1 MKKAFIYLALIS
13 AATVTF
19 FGCNKERSES
29 QKPEYIT
36 VSTNIG
42 GMTRVTTNGEGEQV
56 FEVGDEIS
64 VYAWTGDKNVAPVAP
79 AAADRVVDNSINKLG
94 TGAKWVATPQM
105 LWKNMIDEH
114 FFIGVYPKDASS
126 VADLT
131 AADYTLNVADQEAS
145 DLLIAKE
152 FSGLVASNNPV
163 NLTFDHVMAK
173 VVVNLD
179 FRNQWDDTGKD
190 VEKVEFKNVATTAKV
205 NYLTLAVTPGT
216 DRASELAI
224 PEVTDDKK
232 FESIFIP
239 QDGVNTVV
247 ITVKSNG
254 NSKGYTY
261 THTSDFKFEAGKV
274 TTINLIVGRNSIELG
289 TVKINNWVDGETI
302 DKGEALD

>member
-1 MKKAFIYLALIS
+1 MKKTILYLALMGAVAMTLS
-13 AATVTF
+13 S
-19 FGCNKERSES
+19 CNKERGES

-42 GMTRVTTNGEGEQV
+42 GMTRVTTNGDGEQV

-79 AAADRVVDNSINKLG
+79 AVADRVVDNSINKLG

-105 LWKNMIDEH
+105 LWKNMTDEH

-145 DLLIAKE
+145 DLLIATE
-152 FSGLVASNNPV
+152 FTGLVASNNPV

-190 VEKVEFKNVATTAKV
+190 VEKVEFKNVATSAKV
-205 NYLTLAVTPGT
+205 NYLNLTVTPGAS
-216 DRASELAI
+216 RESELAI

-254 NSKGYTY
+254 GSKGYTY
-261 THTSDFKFEAGKV
+261 THASDFKFEAGKV
-274 TTINLIVGRNSIELG
+274 TTINLIVGRNEIELG
-289 TVKINNWVDGETI
+289 TVKINNWIDGETI